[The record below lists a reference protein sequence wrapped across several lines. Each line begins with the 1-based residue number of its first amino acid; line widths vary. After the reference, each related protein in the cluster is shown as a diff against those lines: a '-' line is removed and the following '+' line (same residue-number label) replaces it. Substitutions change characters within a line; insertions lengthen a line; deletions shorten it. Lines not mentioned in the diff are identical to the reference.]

1 MINGPLKWYTVAEA
15 LRQAVHTALT
25 NKPSRSCVVPGL
37 VAWDECCEGQLAV
50 TVVRSYLSDTFPDPM
65 LTEISMDCG
74 AAWEVSEISVQ
85 ILRCAPQPQGQ
96 SNAPDCESLD
106 ASARE
111 VYRDMSEVMTAT
123 AQKLCSMER
132 ETFDIEN
139 QLITS
144 QMAIGPEGGCVGSD
158 LRALVGLPRG

>member
-15 LRQAVHTALT
+15 LRAAVHLALS

-50 TVVRSYLSDTFPDPM
+50 TVVRTYLSDTFPDPM
-65 LTEISMDCG
+65 LSEMSMDCG
-74 AAWEVSEISVQ
+74 PAWEVAEISIQ
-85 ILRCAPQPQGQ
+85 ILRCAPQPQG
-96 SNAPDCESLD
+96 SDTAPDCTALD
-106 ASARE
+106 ASAQE

-123 AQKLCSMER
+123 ALKLCQMER
-132 ETFDIEN
+132 ETFEIEN

-144 QMAIGPEGGCVGSD
+144 QMMIGPEGGCVGSD
-158 LRALVGLPRG
+158 LRALIGLPRG